1 MFKKK
6 PFIIG
11 MIHLPPLPGSPKNT
25 LSLNEI
31 INYAVTEGG
40 KLQGAGV
47 DGVIVENLGD
57 YPFFKDNIPSITIA
71 AMSIIVNE
79 IRKNFYFEA
88 VGVNVLRNG
97 CIDAFSIA
105 HVTNSQFIRC
115 NVLIGAYVTD
125 QGIIEG
131 RAAELLRLKRSLNS
145 NIEVFADIHVKHAY
159 PLYNLPIELAAQDL
173 AERGGADAVIVS
185 GSRSSIPPSIENV
198 KKVKEG
204 IKNLPIV
211 IGSGISLENFKD
223 FCKIAD
229 GLIIGEKDFKENG
242 EIGGPSKLE
251 AYQYLVRECRNL

>member
-1 MFKKK
+1 MKNR

-25 LSLNEI
+25 LSLEEI
-31 INYAVTEGG
+31 INYAKSEGE
-40 KLQGAGV
+40 KLEKAGV

-57 YPFFKDNIPSITIA
+57 YPFFKDNIPPITIA
-71 AMSIIVNE
+71 SMSIIVKE
-79 IRKNFYFEA
+79 VRKSFNFD

-115 NVLIGAYVTD
+115 NILIGAYVTD

-131 RAAELLRLKRSLNS
+131 KAAELLRLKRSLNS
-145 NIEVFADIHVKHAY
+145 NVKIFADIHVKHAY

-185 GSRSSIPPSIENV
+185 GPRSSLPPSIENV
-198 KKVKEG
+198 KKVKES
-204 IKNLPIV
+204 INLPVV
-211 IGSGISLENFKD
+211 IGSGISLENFRD

-242 EIGGPSKLE
+242 EIGGPSKFE
-251 AYQYLVRECRNL
+251 AYKYLVEECTKIER